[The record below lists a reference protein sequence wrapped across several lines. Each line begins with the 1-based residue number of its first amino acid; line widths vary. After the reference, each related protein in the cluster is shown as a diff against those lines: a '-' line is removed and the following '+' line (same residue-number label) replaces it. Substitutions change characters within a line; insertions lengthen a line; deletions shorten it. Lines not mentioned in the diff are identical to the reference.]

1 LKSFKVSNS
10 NLILEVGGWG
20 LSNLKTGC
28 CSIKRQAKLQYD
40 ETSKN
45 NIKERKKNQ
54 LKLFVQWECSHFN
67 YSQSSKRE
75 CPRMKWDAFIRALEA
90 FVRMTLVLPA

>member
-1 LKSFKVSNS
+1 VICPLFHFLVTNYRAVHTQKSFKVSNP

-45 NIKERKKNQ
+45 NIKERKKIN
-54 LKLFVQWECSHFN
+54 
-67 YSQSSKRE
+67 
-75 CPRMKWDAFIRALEA
+75 
-90 FVRMTLVLPA
+90 